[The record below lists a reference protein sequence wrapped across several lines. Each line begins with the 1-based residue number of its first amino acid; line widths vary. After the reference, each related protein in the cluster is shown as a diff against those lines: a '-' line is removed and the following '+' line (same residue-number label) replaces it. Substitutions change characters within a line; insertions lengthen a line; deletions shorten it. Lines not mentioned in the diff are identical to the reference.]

1 MSTNTISSAMDRLA
15 RAVEDAR
22 PPVAAPDPGPTV
34 AGGRT
39 LEDMVR
45 EMLRPMLQ
53 EWIDKN
59 LPQLVERIVD
69 REVQRLTRG

>member
-1 MSTNTISSAMDRLA
+1 MTSSPISSAMDRLA
-15 RAVEDAR
+15 RAVEEAR

-34 AGGRT
+34 GGNRT
-39 LEDMVR
+39 LEDIVK

-59 LPQLVERIVD
+59 LPQLVERAVD
-69 REVQRLTRG
+69 REVQRLTR